1 MAHVAFSICGKP
13 HAGGLEAGAGPGAVV
28 DTHDDDEGD
37 ATGEVVPVEHIVQLV
52 AAATAAYCPT
62 AQAAHEVEPV
72 VDAKVPTT
80 QSVQL
85 TADKEVENLP
95 DAQYAQTAVPN
106 WPAGQITVGA
116 GAGAGAGAAPVEV
129 QADDP
134 ATEVSPAAQL
144 VHKPEP
150 ATA

>member
-1 MAHVAFSICGKP
+1 VYEIAEVEGRGP
-13 HAGGLEAGAGPGAVV
+13 GAGAGIGAGAGAVV

-80 QSVQL
+80 QFVQL
-85 TADKEVENLP
+85 IIANVTENFP
-95 DAQYAQTAVPN
+95 GEHITQVPAVVAY
-106 WPAGQITVGA
+106 WPAAQDKPGA
-116 GAGAGAGAAPVEV
+116 GAGEGAEAGMGADAMAPTSES
-129 QADDP
+129 A
-134 ATEVSPAAQL
+134 
-144 VHKPEP
+144 PE
-150 ATA
+150 